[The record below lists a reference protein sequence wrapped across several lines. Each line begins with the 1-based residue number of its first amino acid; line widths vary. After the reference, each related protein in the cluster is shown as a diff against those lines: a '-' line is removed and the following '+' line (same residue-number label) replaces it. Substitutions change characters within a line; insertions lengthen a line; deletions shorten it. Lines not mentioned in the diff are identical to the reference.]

1 MLLGDA
7 NTAEEELSRSLE
19 PFVTHP
25 VPLTEWKNRAAL
37 ARLLAQRDRP
47 EAARQA
53 FSEALLVINTIASG
67 VTDQAGRQRFLSVD
81 DVREVVAGSTG

>member
-1 MLLGDA
+1 MIVVETY
-7 NTAEEELSRSLE
+7 NPVSR
-19 PFVTHP
+19 
-25 VPLTEWKNRAAL
+25 K
-37 ARLLAQRDRP
+37 ARVGSIPQRDRP